1 MTETVC
7 VFDGDGAAPEAV
19 RPTVDLLESI
29 APSMTFERPSIDR
42 FVAELDDGTV
52 PDPLRDRIDDADA
65 VLFGA
70 ASDTHVPILRYL
82 RYELD
87 GGLPANVRPI
97 RSLKGA
103 AAPLERTES
112 IDYAIVRQ
120 NLEGLYAGIEGDLAE
135 LVGRDSLSGSP
146 IVEFDAT
153 SGHGR
158 YAIRPITA
166 SKVRWLAEFACE
178 LAERRAGEDGGET
191 APRVTCA
198 TKSNVL
204 PETDG
209 LFEETV
215 EAVAAESSVRY
226 EHVHADAVGQL
237 LVTEPDRFDVI
248 VAPNLA
254 GDVLSDV
261 AAGTVGGLG
270 LAPSGC
276 YGRTSAYFEPV
287 HGTAP
292 DLIGE
297 STINPTATLLSGA
310 MLLDYLE
317 RESAARRL
325 RTAIGRVYGDRDVLT
340 PDQGGS
346 SSTGEV
352 VDAVAE
358 RL

>member
-1 MTETVC
+1 MADTVC
-7 VFDGDGAAPEAV
+7 VFDGDGAAPEVV

-29 APSMTFERPSIDR
+29 APSVAFETLSIDR
-42 FVAELDDGTV
+42 FVDELDSGTI
-52 PDPLRDRIDDADA
+52 PKPLQNHVDDADA
-65 VLFGA
+65 VFFGA

-87 GGLPANVRPI
+87 GGLPANVRPV
-97 RSLKGA
+97 RSLEGA
-103 AAPLERTES
+103 TAPLERTEP
-112 IDYAIVRQ
+112 IDYVIVRQ
-120 NLEGLYAGIEGDLAE
+120 NLEGLYAGIEGNLAE
-135 LVGRDSLSGSP
+135 LDDRESIANSSTVG
-146 IVEFDAT
+146 FDPAT
-153 SGHGR
+153 ERGR

-166 SKVRWLAEFACE
+166 SQVRWLAGFTCD
-178 LAERRAGEDGGET
+178 LAERRASKSEDGT
-191 APRVTCA
+191 TPRVTCA

-215 EAVAAESSVRY
+215 EAVATKSSVRY
-226 EHVHADAVGQL
+226 EHVHADAVGQS

-248 VAPNLA
+248 VTPNLA
-254 GDVLSDV
+254 GDILSDV

-292 DLIGE
+292 DLVGE

-317 RESAARRL
+317 RESTARRL
-325 RTAIGRVYGDRDVLT
+325 RTAVDDVYRGGDALT

-346 SSTGEV
+346 SSTEEMV
-352 VDAVAE
+352 AAVAE

>member
-1 MTETVC
+1 MVETVC

-19 RPTVDLLESI
+19 RPTVGLLESI
-29 APSMTFERPSIDR
+29 APSVTFERPPIDR
-42 FVAELDDGTV
+42 FTDDLDEGSV
-52 PDPLRDRIDDADA
+52 PGPLRNRIADADA

-70 ASDTHVPILRYL
+70 ASDIHVPILRYL

-87 GGLPANVRPI
+87 GGLSANVRPV

-103 AAPLERTES
+103 ATPLERTEP
-112 IDYAIVRQ
+112 IDYVIIRQ

-135 LVGRDSLSGSP
+135 LDRRDSLADP
-146 IVEFDAT
+146 PAVKFDPAADR
-153 SGHGR
+153 GR
-158 YAIRPITA
+158 YAIRPITR
-166 SKVRWLAEFACE
+166 SQMRWLAGFACQ
-178 LAERRAGEDGGET
+178 LAEQRADDDGDGT

-209 LFEETV
+209 LFEETI
-215 EAVAAESSVRY
+215 ETAAADVSVRY
-226 EHVHADAVGQL
+226 EHVHADAVGQS

-261 AAGTVGGLG
+261 ATGTVGGLG

-297 STINPTATLLSGA
+297 SIINPTATLLSGT
-310 MLLDYLE
+310 MLLDYLDWG
-317 RESAARRL
+317 SVARQL
-325 RTAIGRVYGDRDVLT
+325 RTAIDGVYRNGDVLT

-346 SSTGEV
+346 SSTEEV
-352 VDAVAE
+352 VDAVAK

>member
-1 MTETVC
+1 MAETVC
-7 VFDGDGAAPEAV
+7 VFDGDGAAPEAL
-19 RPTVDLLESI
+19 RPTVELLESI
-29 APSMTFERPSIDR
+29 APSVTFERPTIDR
-42 FVAELDDGTV
+42 FVEDLDDGTV
-52 PDPLRDRIDDADA
+52 PDLLRERIDSADA

-87 GGLPANVRPI
+87 GGLPANVRPV
-97 RSLKGA
+97 RSLEGA
-103 AAPLERTES
+103 ATPLERTEP
-112 IDYAIVRQ
+112 IDYVIVRQ

-135 LVGRDSLSGSP
+135 LAVRDSIADSP
-146 IVEFDAT
+146 TVEFDPA
-153 SGHGR
+153 SGRGR
-158 YAIRPITA
+158 YAVRPITA
-166 SKVRWLAEFACE
+166 SRVRWLAGFACE
-178 LAERRAGEDGGET
+178 LAERRGNEDDI

-215 EAVAAESSVRY
+215 ETVAAKSSVRY
-226 EHVHADAVGQL
+226 EHVHADAVGQS

-254 GDVLSDV
+254 GDILSDV

-276 YGRTSAYFEPV
+276 YGRNSAYFEPV

-292 DLIGE
+292 DLVGE
-297 STINPTATLLSGA
+297 SSINPTAALLSGA

-317 RESAARRL
+317 RELAAKRIRQ
-325 RTAIGRVYGDRDVLT
+325 AIERVYACGTALT

-352 VDAVAE
+352 IAAVAE

>member
-1 MTETVC
+1 MADTVC
-7 VFDGDGAAPEAV
+7 VFGGDGAAPEAV

-29 APSMTFERPSIDR
+29 APSLAFETPSINR
-42 FVAELDDGTV
+42 FVDDLESGTV
-52 PDPLRDRIDDADA
+52 PNPLRDRVDDADA
-65 VLFGA
+65 ILFGA

-87 GGLPANVRPI
+87 GGLPANVRPV
-97 RSLKGA
+97 RSLEGA
-103 AAPLERTES
+103 AAPLERTEP
-112 IDYAIVRQ
+112 IDYVIVRQ
-120 NLEGLYAGIEGDLAE
+120 NLEGLYAGIEGDLEE
-135 LVGRDSLSGSP
+135 LDGHESLADSLAVDFAP
-146 IVEFDAT
+146 VADR
-153 SGHGR
+153 GR
-158 YAIRPITA
+158 YAIRPITG
-166 SKVRWLAEFACE
+166 SQVRWLAGFACD
-178 LAERRAGEDGGET
+178 LAERRAGESGDGT

-226 EHVHADAVGQL
+226 EHVHADAVGQS
-237 LVTEPDRFDVI
+237 LVTDPDRFDVL

-254 GDVLSDV
+254 GDILSDV
-261 AAGTVGGLG
+261 AAGTIGGLG

-292 DLIGE
+292 DLVGE
-297 STINPTATLLSGA
+297 SAINPTATLLSGA

-317 RESAARRL
+317 CGSAARRL
-325 RTAIGRVYGDRDVLT
+325 RTAVDDVYGDGNALT

-346 SSTGEV
+346 SSTEKMV
-352 VDAVAE
+352 AAVTE

>member
-1 MTETVC
+1 MVETVC
-7 VFDGDGAAPEAV
+7 VFDGDGAAPEAM

-29 APSMTFERPSIDR
+29 APSVTFERPPIDR
-42 FVAELDDGTV
+42 FVEVLDEGTV
-52 PDPLRDRIDDADA
+52 PEPLRNRMADADA
-65 VLFGA
+65 ILFGA

-87 GGLPANVRPI
+87 GGLPANVRPV
-97 RSLKGA
+97 RSLEGA
-103 AAPLERTES
+103 ATPLERTEP
-112 IDYAIVRQ
+112 IDYVIVRQ

-135 LVGRDSLSGSP
+135 LDGCDSLADASA
-146 IVEFDAT
+146 VEFDPA
-153 SGHGR
+153 SGRGR

-166 SKVRWLAEFACE
+166 SQVRWLAGFACE
-178 LAERRAGEDGGET
+178 LAERRAEEDGDGT
-191 APRVTCA
+191 TPRVTCA

-215 EAVAAESSVRY
+215 EAVAAEASVRY
-226 EHVHADAVGQL
+226 EHVHADAVGQS

-254 GDVLSDV
+254 GDLLSDV

-276 YGRTSAYFEPV
+276 YGRNSAYFEPV

-292 DLIGE
+292 DLVGE
-297 STINPTATLLSGA
+297 SAINPTATLLSGA

-317 RESAARRL
+317 RESAANRL
-325 RTAIGRVYGDRDVLT
+325 RRSIERVYVDGTALT

-346 SSTGEV
+346 SSTEAV
-352 VDAVAE
+352 VAAVAE